1 MYLAF
6 EPRWSAGTVFS
17 NKHLLISMIR
27 ASYSKALYPGH
38 VVAYLR
44 EMKIFI
50 VKFTDKQVR
59 SHVAYHNP
67 EFGN

>member
-17 NKHLLISMIR
+17 NRIALYYEISMIR
-27 ASYSKALYPGH
+27 ANCSKALYPRH

-59 SHVAYHNP
+59 SHVA
-67 EFGN
+67 